1 MSSSAVFFVL
11 IRSPFFFSLTHCDSD
26 NDEEEEEE
34 EEEEKEEEAE
44 DGSLCKMRD
53 DTGKGFGEFSAS
65 LLPGGSS
72 VYAVGPSAKKRKIVV
87 TSSSF

>member
-26 NDEEEEEE
+26 NDEEEEE